1 MLEYIVFDG
10 TNDTDEDVRLL
21 VKASRRLDCRVNLIP
36 FHSIEFTNPHG
47 LSATLHGASREGIER
62 FWKKLRTH
70 DVAAFI
76 RHSAG
81 VDIDAACGQLA
92 VKEATSVIYQQE
104 A

>member
-21 VKASRRLDCRVNLIP
+21 AKASRRLDCRVNLIP
-36 FHSIEFTNPHG
+36 FHSIEFTNPQG
-47 LSATLHGASREGIER
+47 LSAALHGASKEGIER
-62 FWKKLRTH
+62 FWKKLRSQ

-92 VKEATSVIYQQE
+92 IKEETVVL
-104 A
+104 